1 MNVQEA
7 VNAPRFHHQWLPDVV
22 IFEEGIIDKE
32 KDSILKSKNYYVI
45 SLPIEEDTA
54 GMSARSSIGA
64 VDAILID
71 EKGEVSTGADLRGDD
86 YGEILK

>member
-1 MNVQEA
+1 M
-7 VNAPRFHHQWLPDVV
+7 
-22 IFEEGIIDKE
+22 
-32 KDSILKSKNYYVI
+32 
-45 SLPIEEDTA
+45 PIEVDTG

-71 EKGEVSTGADLRGDD
+71 GKGKVSTGADFRGDD